1 MKGDFKKILFATD
14 LTNNCR
20 HAFAYAA
27 NLATRYEG
35 AITLLHVMES
45 VPESLD
51 SRLKGLL
58 GKEQWELLHTKHAH
72 DARATLI
79 GKKNELS
86 TIHQALGTFS
96 DTAQNEEYRYVVE
109 NILVK
114 DGHVVDTILE
124 TAQEEE
130 CDLIILGSNK
140 TIFSDSKSLG
150 SRTKSILKR
159 SRIPVMMI
167 PPADDES

>member
-1 MKGDFKKILFATD
+1 MKEDFKKILFATD
-14 LTNNCR
+14 LSNNCR

-27 NLATRYEG
+27 NMAARYEG
-35 AITLLHVMES
+35 GITLLHVMES

-58 GKEQWELLHTKHAH
+58 GKEQWEMLHSKHEH

-96 DTAQNEEYRYVVE
+96 DTAQSEECRYTVE

-124 TAQEEE
+124 TAQEEG
-130 CDLIILGSNK
+130 CDLIVLGSNK
-140 TIFSDSKSLG
+140 TMFTESKSIG
-150 SRTKSILKR
+150 HRIKSILKR
-159 SRIPVMMI
+159 SRIPVIMI
-167 PPADDES
+167 PPADE

>member
-14 LTNNCR
+14 LSNNCK

-27 NLATRYEG
+27 NMAARYEG
-35 AITLLHVMES
+35 GITLLHVLES

-58 GKEQWELLHTKHAH
+58 GKEQWEMLHSKHEH

-79 GKKNELS
+79 GKKSELA
-86 TIHQALGTFS
+86 TIHQALDTFS
-96 DTAQNEEYRYVVE
+96 DGAQSEECRYAVE

-130 CDLIILGSNK
+130 CDLIVLGSNK
-140 TIFSDSKSLG
+140 TMFTDSKSIG
-150 SRTKSILKR
+150 HRIKSILKR

-167 PPADDES
+167 PPADE

>member
-14 LTNNCR
+14 LSNNCR

-27 NLATRYEG
+27 NLAARYEG
-35 AITLLHVMES
+35 GITLLHVMES

-58 GKEQWELLHTKHAH
+58 GKEQWEMLHSKHEH

-79 GKKNELS
+79 GKKNES
-86 TIHQALGTFS
+86 TTIHQALGSFS
-96 DTAQNEEYRYVVE
+96 DTARNEECRYTVE

-114 DGHVVDTILE
+114 DGHVVDTILD
-124 TAQEEE
+124 TAQEEG
-130 CDLIILGSNK
+130 CDLIVIGSNK
-140 TIFSDSKSLG
+140 TMFTDSKSMG
-150 SRTKSILKR
+150 HRAKSILKR

-167 PPADDES
+167 PPADE

>member
-14 LTNNCR
+14 LSNNCR

-27 NLATRYEG
+27 NLAARYEG
-35 AITLLHVMES
+35 SITLLHVMETVS
-45 VPESLD
+45 ESLD

-58 GKEQWELLHTKHAH
+58 GKEQWEMLHSKHEH

-79 GKKNELS
+79 GKKSELA
-86 TIHQALGTFS
+86 TIHQALDTFS
-96 DTAQNEEYRYVVE
+96 NPDQYDESRYVVE
-109 NILVK
+109 NILVM

-124 TAQEEE
+124 TAAEEGA
-130 CDLIILGSNK
+130 DLIVIGSNK
-140 TIFSDSKSLG
+140 TMFSDSKSMG
-150 SRTKSILKR
+150 HRAKSILKR

-167 PPADDES
+167 PPADE

>member
-1 MKGDFKKILFATD
+1 MKEDFKKILFATD
-14 LTNNCR
+14 LSNNCR

-27 NLATRYEG
+27 NMAARYG
-35 AITLLHVMES
+35 GGVTLLHVLES

-58 GKEQWELLHTKHAH
+58 GKEQWEMLHSKHEH

-79 GKKNELS
+79 GKKSELA

-96 DTAQNEEYRYVVE
+96 DAAQSEGCRYAVE
-109 NILVK
+109 NILVI

-124 TAQEEE
+124 TAEEE
-130 CDLIILGSNK
+130 GCDLIVLGSNK
-140 TIFSDSKSLG
+140 TMFTDSKSLG
-150 SRTKSILKR
+150 HRAKSILKR

-167 PPADDES
+167 PPADE